1 MKTLKLRALL
11 AAFSGLMFG
20 LILPA
25 IPVLAHHSF
34 AAEYESKEVT
44 LTGTIT
50 KVEWTNP
57 HIYFYI
63 DVKDASG
70 NVVNYAVEGYPP
82 NTLKRTGFTRDDLK
96 IGDLVTISAYPAKDS
111 STRVAGREIT
121 FPNGGKKFAGPAAG
135 NGPPTTSAK

>member
-1 MKTLKLRALL
+1 MKSPKLLLFL
-11 AAFSGLMFG
+11 AASAG
-20 LILPA
+20 LISTAAPA
-25 IPVLAHHSF
+25 FAHHSF
-34 AAEYESKEVT
+34 AAEYDSKEVT

-57 HIYFYI
+57 HIYFYL
-63 DVKDASG
+63 DVKDESG

-96 IGDLVTISAYPAKDS
+96 VGDTVTITAYRAKDS
-111 STRVAGREIT
+111 TSRVAGREIT

-135 NGPPTTSAK
+135 FTPPTGAQTPGAK